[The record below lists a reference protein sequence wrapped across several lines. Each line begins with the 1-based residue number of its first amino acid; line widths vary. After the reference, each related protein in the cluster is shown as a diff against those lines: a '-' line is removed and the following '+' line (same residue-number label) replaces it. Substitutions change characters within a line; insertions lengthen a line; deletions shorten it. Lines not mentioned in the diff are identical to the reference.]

1 MMLDVDTLIKRYGH
15 IERIEDFIEAV
26 DNDTN
31 HEYHEQLW
39 KFIERIVYTG
49 RSNGDLC
56 TGMDIIDTMKDD
68 IKFRQMEDV
77 LTVVELQEDIDN
89 MLAFSAKG
97 YNDTTYIFDNDC
109 TIEDEPNDME
119 DLLGYYKEYM

>member
-1 MMLDVDTLIKRYGH
+1 MMLNVDKMIKRYGY
-15 IERIEDFIEAV
+15 INKIEDFIEAV

-31 HEYHEQLW
+31 SEYHNQLW

-56 TGMDIIDTMKDD
+56 CGMDIIDTLKED
-68 IKFRQMEDV
+68 IKYRQDNNLLSTE
-77 LTVVELQEDIDN
+77 ELQEDIDD

-119 DLLGYYKEYM
+119 DLLEYYKEYM